1 VSMLLNWYSVDACF
15 LSSSWHI
22 SSRSEFAGSL
32 VGIFFLCMAIEGVRR
47 LGREYDRKLILSTKV
62 SRILLSD
69 IGRILQGSLK
79 GGEKQVVTCES
90 VVSRFTPSWFQQL
103 IRGLCYGSQFTAAF
117 MVMLLGMYFNA
128 AVLIIIFIGQTVGFI
143 VFGRDTCAG
152 AELVEHTSGSCC

>member
-1 VSMLLNWYSVDACF
+1 MDMGSESMSGPAACKISMLLNWYSVDACF

-47 LGREYDRKLILSTKV
+47 LGREYDRKLILSTK
-62 SRILLSD
+62 
-69 IGRILQGSLK
+69 LQGSLK

-128 AVLIIIFIGQTVGFI
+128 AVLIIIFIGQTEEGHVSR
-143 VFGRDTCAG
+143 VSHED
-152 AELVEHTSGSCC
+152 EK